1 MIFFKKN
8 IFLLLIIN
16 ICLCGYFFNPE
27 NIGLAHSGSI
37 AYNDMRSINPAT
49 LSSHRGL
56 SLQIFSANFGLG
68 NNFMSISDYN
78 DINGS
83 NFEDPSSSKYFP
95 KSDVLSLFSNGIG
108 FDSHSA
114 FSLPF
119 SSIVY
124 NNFSFSSKTY
134 SFVDMVFPKSL
145 IELALYGNQANQSY
159 DLDINNS
166 INIFSEHAFGYAK
179 MINSVSIG
187 FRFKYIQGLASGK
200 TSNISDNSSYF
211 YTDSIGFLGKSQY
224 LINQSIGGS
233 GLGLDIGLLHNN
245 PINGWFFGLS
255 LSNLFARIEWD
266 NNNITYNYFKNSII
280 DKLPLRY
287 NEKQYFSINLDTLN
301 AMSMMNTPINE
312 IYTIDNFP
320 IIELNDISD
329 LDFIQ
334 SNINEFGD
342 TILISDYGEL
352 IVTEY
357 GSYLLESTNISD
369 ELLDSLSDN
378 SNNYRTLYP
387 IYFNLA
393 AQKEIDDDIL
403 MCFDLSTG
411 FNNASK
417 NSKKWKLSTGFVFN
431 RFNNIPITLGISFGG
446 KDKIN
451 SGFSIG
457 YRKGPILVN
466 YALGTRGGI
475 FIPSLKGIDFSF
487 SLIFK
492 TSLLKRRAAYKN
504 R

>member
-1 MIFFKKN
+1 MIFLKKN
-8 IFLLLIIN
+8 IYFLLLIN
-16 ICLCGYFFNPE
+16 ISLSGYFFNPE
-27 NIGLAHSGSI
+27 NIGLAYSGSI

-56 SLQIFSANFGLG
+56 SVQIFGANFGLG
-68 NNFMSISDYN
+68 NNFLTISDYN

-83 NFEDPSSSKYFP
+83 NFEDSSSSKYFP

-108 FDSHSA
+108 FDSQMA
-114 FSLPF
+114 FALPF

-124 NNFSFSSKTY
+124 NNFSFSSRAY
-134 SFVDMVFPKSL
+134 SFIDTVFPKSL
-145 IELALYGNQANQSY
+145 IELALYGNQVNQSY
-159 DLDINNS
+159 NLDINNS
-166 INIFSEHAFGYAK
+166 VNIFSEYAFGYSK
-179 MINSVSIG
+179 MIDAISIG
-187 FRFKYIQGLASGK
+187 FRLKYIQGLASGR
-200 TSNISDNSSYF
+200 TSSISDNSSYF
-211 YTDSIGFLGKSQY
+211 YTDSIGFLGKAQY

-233 GLGLDIGLLHNN
+233 GFGLDIGLLSNN

-255 LSNLFARIEWD
+255 ISNLFAKIEWN
-266 NNNITYNYFKNSII
+266 NNNITYNYLKDSII

-301 AMSMMNTPINE
+301 AISMMNTPINE
-312 IYTIDNFP
+312 IYNIDNFP
-320 IIELNDISD
+320 IIELTDISG
-329 LDFIQ
+329 LEFIQ

-352 IVTEY
+352 IITDY
-357 GSYLLESTNISD
+357 DSYLLESTNIPD
-369 ELLDSLSDN
+369 ELLDSLSYN
-378 SNNYRTLYP
+378 ANNYRTSYP

-393 AQKEIDDDIL
+393 AEKEIDDNIL
-403 MCFDLSTG
+403 ICFDLSTG
-411 FNNASK
+411 FNDSFK

-431 RFNNIPITLGISFGG
+431 RLNNIPITLGISFGG
-446 KDKIN
+446 NDRVN

-457 YRKGPILVN
+457 YRKGPFLVN

-492 TSLLKRRAAYKN
+492 TSFLKRHTAYKS